1 MKALII
7 ALSLFAS
14 AAHAWGNG
22 PAIYAPDGTYL
33 GRLNNNQFDPDSVS
47 NQFGR
52 YGSQFSPYSINNQM
66 GRYGSMF
73 SSQSPNQIRYVV
85 PSYPAEP
92 QSPPEPSA
100 DPYQW

>member
-1 MKALII
+1 MKAIII

-33 GRLNNNQFDPDSVS
+33 GRLNNNQFDPESVS

-73 SSQSPNQIRYVV
+73 SNQSPNQIGYSV
-85 PSYPAEP
+85 PLVPIMP
-92 QSPPEPSA
+92 TFPRPSG
-100 DPYQW
+100 YQW